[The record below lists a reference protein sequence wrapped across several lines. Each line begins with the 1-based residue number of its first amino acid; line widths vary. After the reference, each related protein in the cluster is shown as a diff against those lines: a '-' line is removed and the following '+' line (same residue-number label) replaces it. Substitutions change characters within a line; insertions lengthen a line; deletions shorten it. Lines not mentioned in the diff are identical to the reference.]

1 MDWGIDT
8 DDLGPVEPGPGHVP
22 AEPEDQEIPVDSRV
36 WVKLTGPE
44 GALSRVGGVRLLSRA
59 ADGSTIGEALLAPPG
74 QTRQQHPQ

>member
-36 WVKLTGPE
+36 WVKQLTG
-44 GALSRVGGVRLLSRA
+44 
-59 ADGSTIGEALLAPPG
+59 DGSTIGEALLAPPG